1 MMRPQVGGNT
11 ARRWKSAMPFR
22 SAAIPALAVF
32 LFITLA
38 LPFCALSSEIGTLCG
53 RGNPGA
59 HIVFASNVLV
69 RIDGGRLQT
78 SFDSLHWTDHS
89 VRFRTF
95 FRDLIYVNGLLVAVG
110 GSYFGEPGVI
120 VTSRD
125 GVAWTRRNPDNK
137 LNLYG
142 VASGLDLFVAVG
154 ERGAIFSSKDGIRWK
169 QNPSGAPGLL
179 ASVAFGNGTFVAGG
193 ELGLILTS
201 TNGTRWTTHKL
212 PSHIYVGAIQFSH
225 GHFTVRNCGTNFV
238 SLDGADWHSRPS
250 LCAGSIGSA
259 L

>member
-1 MMRPQVGGNT
+1 
-11 ARRWKSAMPFR
+11 MPFG
-22 SAAIPALAVF
+22 SAARPALAVF
-32 LFITLA
+32 LLTALA
-38 LPFCALSSEIGTLCG
+38 FPFFASSSESRIPCG

-59 HIVFASNVLV
+59 HVVFASNVLV
-69 RIDGGRLQT
+69 RLEDGRLQT
-78 SFDSLHWTDHS
+78 SFDSMHWTDHS
-89 VRFRTF
+89 VWFRTF
-95 FRDLIYVNGLLVAVG
+95 FRDVTYANGLLVAVG

-125 GVAWTRRNPDNK
+125 GVAWTRRNHDNK

-142 VASGLDLFVAVG
+142 VTGGSDLFVAVG
-154 ERGAIFSSKDGIRWK
+154 ERGAIFSSKDGVHWK
-169 QNPSGAPGLL
+169 PNPSGASGLL

-193 ELGLILTS
+193 ESGLVLAS

-238 SLDGADWHSRPS
+238 SLNGLDWHARPS
-250 LCAGSIGSA
+250 LCAGSTGTA